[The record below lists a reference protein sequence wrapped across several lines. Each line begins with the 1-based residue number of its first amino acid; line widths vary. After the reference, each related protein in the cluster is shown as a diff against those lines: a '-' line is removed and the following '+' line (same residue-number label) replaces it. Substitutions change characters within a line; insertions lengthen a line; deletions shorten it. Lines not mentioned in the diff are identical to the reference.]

1 LKLETSPTSRY
12 TPAVLCLCVF
22 LCLCLFLFRLA
33 STIDIDI
40 DATTR
45 SGWFIDLESTRS
57 HGCQGNYNYVYGQD
71 QFYHFVEFERFHC
84 YVITP
89 THYVTVLAVCTINS
103 YL

>member
-1 LKLETSPTSRY
+1 
-12 TPAVLCLCVF
+12 
-22 LCLCLFLFRLA
+22 
-33 STIDIDI
+33 
-40 DATTR
+40 
-45 SGWFIDLESTRS
+45 
-57 HGCQGNYNYVYGQD
+57 VYGQD